1 MLKGR
6 AGIFLS
12 GNALFSIA
20 VFFFAIALLGEAKPE
35 EAYIGSFD
43 TIFFNDNWEISWN
56 DRRQTTSLP
65 TYLTDCKN
73 TTVIMENTLPE
84 TVRDGMRLAMRS
96 ALQEMRFYIDG
107 ELRGA
112 YTTDNLPY
120 VGTHLPSSY
129 ILIDLFD
136 TDAGKPIHI
145 QVTVGDRNTLNEIRI
160 GYGNNVWFTP
170 LSDNIAVV
178 IAAIVLAAVGVFA
191 IAFFFVLRKRLH
203 LTSAI
208 CFLGQSMVVVGLW
221 ILSESHLRQLI
232 FRTPSYTSIF
242 AYLLLESL
250 AGFVVMYFDEVQKRK
265 YKRIYTIM
273 AAIIFGQVSVNM
285 ILAATGI
292 VEFYYTLIFSHIW
305 LIIGF
310 FVCIFTVFLDIKTGR
325 IHEYLITALGM
336 LVFLLF
342 CSLEMVEYYFNNFR
356 VLGKYLCIGLIFLLV
371 STIIQAVREEF
382 ERIHTTAERE
392 RFQAELEQ
400 KVAEQT
406 LELRT
411 QQQKISSLFV
421 ETVTALSEAVDAKD
435 HYTSGHSKRV
445 AEYSRM
451 IAEKMGKSVE
461 EQEHIYRAGL
471 LHDVGKIRIP
481 GNIIN
486 KDERL
491 TEEERNIIK
500 LHPVTGFHILKG
512 IAGNSEI
519 AVAAKYHH
527 ERYDG
532 TGYPNGLKGTNI
544 PEIARILCVA
554 DSYDAMASNRSYRN
568 ALPQEVIRR
577 ELEKGRGT
585 QFDPAIADIM
595 LQMIAEDT
603 QYKLKQP
610 EEVKKNILILD
621 NDESVHTSIVEIMKD
636 ESMYQLFSTFKASEA
651 FDILEK
657 HRIDLLLVDTQLP
670 GTDILFLLKA
680 VHEMYETPVIFMTKD
695 RSKILSTEF
704 EQLGGKDYITK
715 PFLPMLLLEMI
726 HTATKK
732 TAY

>member
-6 AGIFLS
+6 AGIFLL

-73 TTVIMENTLPE
+73 TTVIMENTLPD
-84 TVRDGMRLAMRS
+84 TVRNGMRLAMRS

-129 ILIDLFD
+129 ILIDLYD
-136 TDAGKPIHI
+136 TDAGKPIRI

-203 LTSAI
+203 LTPAI

-232 FRTPSYTSIF
+232 FHTPSYTSIF

-285 ILAATGI
+285 LLAATGI
-292 VEFYYTLIFSHIW
+292 VEFFYTLIFSHIW

-356 VLGKYLCIGLIFLLV
+356 ILGKYLCIGLILLLV

-451 IAEKMGKSVE
+451 IAEKMGKSAE

-577 ELEKGRGT
+577 EFEKGRGT
-585 QFDPAIADIM
+585 QFDPTIADIM

-657 HRIDLLLVDTQLP
+657 QRIDLLLVDTPLP
-670 GTDILFLLKA
+670 GTDILLLLKA

-726 HTATKK
+726 HTVTKK